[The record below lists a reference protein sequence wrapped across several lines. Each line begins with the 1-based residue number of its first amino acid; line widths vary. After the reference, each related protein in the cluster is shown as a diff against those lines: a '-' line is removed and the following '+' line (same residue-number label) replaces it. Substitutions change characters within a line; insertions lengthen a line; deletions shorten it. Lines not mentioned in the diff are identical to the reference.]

1 MKATTLAPNGRLP
14 AALLTAAALVCAAL
28 AWSWGGAGDGT
39 QMPFWLGAAGIALG
53 TLSAAWMLVIIGSQ
67 QRQLQRQALES
78 ARAREDE
85 RAMEQAQQYAN
96 RTRELLVAALDAL
109 PIGISIYD
117 RQDHQVI
124 RNRCLGDMFPGLFK
138 DGGTGEPFESVLR
151 RMLDMGLLAEP
162 IDDKDAWIALR
173 MAQRGKQHDGQPRL
187 QQYVGDR
194 WIHTYEVQTGQGYT
208 VVASVEVTDLIRKEN
223 LLAQANDQLA
233 RKSSTDGLTGI
244 ANRRKFDDTL
254 HSEWQRAARSG
265 SSLSLLIVDIDHF
278 KRFNDHYGHVAGDD
292 CLRQV
297 ALVLASCVRRAGEM
311 LARYGGEEFVMLLP
325 GASMAHAQDVAQR
338 CLERIA
344 QRAIPHAASAAAPVV
359 TFSIGVAHVQ
369 PTFDVQPES
378 LVIAADTAM
387 YRAKS
392 AGRARLAVASL
403 ADWNI
408 DKDAPRSHWA
418 SIA

>member
-53 TLSAAWMLVIIGSQ
+53 TLSVAWMLVIIGSQ
-67 QRQLQRQALES
+67 QRQLQSQALES

-96 RTRELLVAALDAL
+96 RMRELLVAALDAL

-187 QQYVGDR
+187 QQYAGDR

-244 ANRRKFDDTL
+244 ANRR
-254 HSEWQRAARSG
+254 
-265 SSLSLLIVDIDHF
+265 
-278 KRFNDHYGHVAGDD
+278 
-292 CLRQV
+292 
-297 ALVLASCVRRAGEM
+297 
-311 LARYGGEEFVMLLP
+311 
-325 GASMAHAQDVAQR
+325 
-338 CLERIA
+338 
-344 QRAIPHAASAAAPVV
+344 
-359 TFSIGVAHVQ
+359 
-369 PTFDVQPES
+369 
-378 LVIAADTAM
+378 
-387 YRAKS
+387 
-392 AGRARLAVASL
+392 
-403 ADWNI
+403 
-408 DKDAPRSHWA
+408 
-418 SIA
+418 